1 MEVRVVP
8 AFSEGDPRKLPGA
21 SQGNPGTYLVRAV
34 LGVPGVASVL
44 TALDFES
51 LEGDSLVELPP
62 RGSRVALP
70 LGPAPGIPELR
81 VWMLPN
87 RRGRAARAELQF
99 AADGF
104 DAARKFSYDV
114 LAPMMSRLSFDH
126 DVALDLAATEITELA
141 TGSRLLTGTVV
152 GHRGAPW
159 VSQEIDV
166 RSTVACRALL
176 SSYREG
182 MNSQSPFL
190 RALSFARVIEGA
202 MRLRQSRAAAV
213 VASGGRPNE
222 PSERIPSDLTEL
234 GVEERDEPW
243 RQMFSPFLG
252 KKFTAVMEQL
262 RPPIR
267 NAVAHLDPE
276 SPTDSLVADRWA
288 DVDTVD
294 KGGAVLA
301 YMARSLLMHEIS
313 VAQDPGPVPRLNEH

>member
-1 MEVRVVP
+1 
-8 AFSEGDPRKLPGA
+8 
-21 SQGNPGTYLVRAV
+21 
-34 LGVPGVASVL
+34 
-44 TALDFES
+44 
-51 LEGDSLVELPP
+51 
-62 RGSRVALP
+62 
-70 LGPAPGIPELR
+70 
-81 VWMLPN
+81 
-87 RRGRAARAELQF
+87 
-99 AADGF
+99 
-104 DAARKFSYDV
+104 
-114 LAPMMSRLSFDH
+114 
-126 DVALDLAATEITELA
+126 
-141 TGSRLLTGTVV
+141 
-152 GHRGAPW
+152 
-159 VSQEIDV
+159 
-166 RSTVACRALL
+166 
-176 SSYREG
+176 